1 MNGLFRQSGEKS
13 MFSVSRG
20 DFGPGFTF
28 GAATAAY
35 QIEGGQTDGRGPSI
49 WDSFSATPGNTKNGD
64 TGRIAVDHYQRWPED
79 LDLIRDGGFDAYR
92 FSFAWPRLIPEGTG
106 AVNPA
111 GLDYYDRLIDG
122 MLARGIK
129 PFATLYHWDL
139 PSPLQDR
146 GGWMNRDIAGW
157 FADYA
162 ALVGHHFGDRLSAVA
177 TINEPWCVAF
187 LSHYLGVHAPGY
199 RDVRATCR
207 AMHHVLLAHGTAVPA
222 LRAEGARNIGI
233 VLNLEKSEAA
243 GAGAADKAAQNLG
256 DAVFNRWYLDGVFKG
271 RYPAEL
277 TALLAPWL
285 PEGFERD
292 MEVVSRPLD
301 WLGVNYYTRGLYAA
315 DPAAP
320 LFGWRRVA
328 GPLEKNDLG
337 WEIYPEGLT
346 DLLVRVSTEYT
357 KLPIYVTEN
366 GMSETDD
373 SRRVAFYDAHLKA
386 VLAARQ
392 QGADVRGY
400 FAWSLLDNFEW
411 AEGYASRFGLVHVDY
426 ATQQRTPKPSY
437 RAFQGL
443 LHNSR

>member
-243 GAGAADKAAQNLG
+243 GAGARANAGAHPG
-256 DAVFNRWYLDGVFKG
+256 G
-271 RYPAEL
+271 P
-277 TALLAPWL
+277 
-285 PEGFERD
+285 
-292 MEVVSRPLD
+292 
-301 WLGVNYYTRGLYAA
+301 GVNPGAA
-315 DPAAP
+315 EEDE
-320 LFGWRRVA
+320 A
-328 GPLEKNDLG
+328 G
-337 WEIYPEGLT
+337 
-346 DLLVRVSTEYT
+346 
-357 KLPIYVTEN
+357 
-366 GMSETDD
+366 
-373 SRRVAFYDAHLKA
+373 
-386 VLAARQ
+386 
-392 QGADVRGY
+392 
-400 FAWSLLDNFEW
+400 
-411 AEGYASRFGLVHVDY
+411 
-426 ATQQRTPKPSY
+426 
-437 RAFQGL
+437 
-443 LHNSR
+443 